1 MKQIIIPSILLL
13 IRVVALYAEP
23 ISTLGHFIYML
34 LSEGIPEKIRTLL
47 GIYKIV
53 NYQPINPLVMVRS
66 NV

>member
-13 IRVVALYAEP
+13 IRVVALFGEP
-23 ISTLGHFIYML
+23 ISPLWYCICML

-53 NYQPINPLVMVRS
+53 NYQPITH
-66 NV
+66 